1 MERLDSGQW
10 NTFKDDLEGFNHSM
24 ARVKLKFH
32 LLDTTVDFAGRHGIS
47 FDSKLM
53 GEWYKAITVLDTQA
67 RAINIA
73 YSYIQSMNAG
83 SRPSTDPADFDIVA
97 KQGYLTSE
105 QVDQATVNLNALNQG
120 PFNLGIAPFVVAGGV
135 AVVALVVGAIATVTI
150 MSSKEKQIEA
160 WIDNS
165 ELELEKLLI
174 ANPAILPLWTEY
186 KESTQAT
193 TRGAIDD
200 LFGTGTG
207 KSILAGAGGLVL
219 LLVGGYFVMKMLD
232 KKNPESS

>member
-1 MERLDSGQW
+1 MQRLDAGQW
-10 NTFKDDLEGFNHSM
+10 NTFKDDLEEFNNSM

-32 LLDTTVDFAGRHGIS
+32 LLDTTVEFAGRSGIS

-53 GEWYKAITVLDTQA
+53 GDWYNAINLLDTQA
-67 RAINIA
+67 RAINVA

-83 SRPSTDPADFDIVA
+83 SRPSADPADFDIVA
-97 KQGYLTSE
+97 KQGFLSTE
-105 QVDQATVNLNALNQG
+105 QVSEATVNLNALNQA

-160 WIDNS
+160 WIDNGQ
-165 ELELEKLLI
+165 LELEKLLI
-174 ANPAILPLWTEY
+174 ANPAILTKWTEY

-200 LFGTGTG
+200 LFGSGTS

-219 LLVGGYFVMKMLD
+219 LLVGGYFLMKFLD
-232 KKNPESS
+232 KKNPETT